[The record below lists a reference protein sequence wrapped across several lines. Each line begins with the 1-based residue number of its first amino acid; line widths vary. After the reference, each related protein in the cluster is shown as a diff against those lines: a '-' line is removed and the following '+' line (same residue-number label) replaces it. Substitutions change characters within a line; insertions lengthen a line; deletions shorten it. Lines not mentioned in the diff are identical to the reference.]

1 MNNFFVEFGSSDFD
15 TLIPLASNGWGGIVV
30 EPVIQYLENLKRY
43 DSVIYENIAL
53 CSYDGETS
61 FIYYDKSLPASEDDG
76 HLNWV
81 KGVGTDNLEHNH
93 MISNPQWKEYER
105 VITIDCLTLDSLLEK
120 HKISAVDFMKV
131 DVEGNEYSI
140 FSNYSWNIKPT
151 MIKMETNHWEDKGV
165 YYRENIKELMFDML
179 KKNGYIIWEEN
190 YDLYAIR

>member
-1 MNNFFVEFGSSDFD
+1 
-15 TLIPLASNGWGGIVV
+15 LIPLAANGWSGIVV

-43 DSVIYENIAL
+43 DRVIYENIAL

-61 FIYYDKSLPASEDDG
+61 FIYYDKSLPASEDGGQLD
-76 HLNWV
+76 WV
-81 KGVGTDNLEHNH
+81 RGVGTDNLEYNH
-93 MISNPQWKEYER
+93 MMSNPHWKEYER

-131 DVEGNEYSI
+131 DVEGSEYPI

-151 MIKMETNHWEDKGV
+151 MIKMEMSHWEDRGV
-165 YYRENIKELMFDML
+165 YYQENIKELMFDML

-190 YDLYAIR
+190 HDLYAIR